1 MHKPLLK
8 KPLFL
13 AAMLALAFA
22 VLTIGSVA
30 LSSSAY
36 AANASVQ
43 DKAPPAKCSNKQDCP
58 PNGSVPPGK
67 GKTSLPCAKQTTSP
81 CGSFSGVIT
90 QIDGST
96 ITLQS
101 KNLTPAVHLT
111 AKTAYYKLT
120 IGEQKTKQQAPA
132 SRGDLKVG
140 ETIEASGTLNSDGS
154 LTAGAVFIFV

>member
-1 MHKPLLK
+1 MHKPFLK

-22 VLTIGSVA
+22 VLAIGGVA

-36 AANASVQ
+36 AASTSAQ
-43 DKAPPAKCSNKQDCP
+43 DKTPPAKCSNKQNCP
-58 PNGSVPPGK
+58 TVPPGK
-67 GKTSLPCAKQTTSP
+67 GKTPPPCAKQATSP

-96 ITLQS
+96 ITIQS

-111 AKTAYYKLT
+111 AKTAYYKLSLT
-120 IGEQKTKQQAPA
+120 QKTKQEEPA
-132 SRGDLKVG
+132 SQGDLKVG
-140 ETIEASGTLNSDGS
+140 ATIEASGTLNSDGS